1 LNRSHGNHIYFHEK
15 CTGPISGD
23 ILAGFRNGGGHSG
36 SSCDVLELSLSSVPG
51 ILPGLSPRTF
61 SPRPPVNLSL
71 HFSFAAYFL
80 ALPLNAFLIGFK
92 FPAEPPSKTRHKGAQ
107 NEIEFYY

>member
-1 LNRSHGNHIYFHEK
+1 
-15 CTGPISGD
+15 
-23 ILAGFRNGGGHSG
+23 
-36 SSCDVLELSLSSVPG
+36 LS
-51 ILPGLSPRTF
+51 F
-61 SPRPPVNLSL
+61 

-92 FPAEPPSKTRHKGAQ
+92 FPDEPLSKTRHKEEQ